1 MGTLSS
7 GTGDF
12 NSRLNLPIY
21 TTGNYPNGV
30 EGDMIY
36 DTTAGSIFIFNGTN
50 WVPPGFGRKP
60 IATGGDATLNIGG
73 ETVSYTHLTLP
84 TKRIV

>member
-1 MGTLSS
+1 MGTLNS

-21 TTGNYPNGV
+21 TTGNYPTGV
-30 EGDMIY
+30 EGDMLY
-36 DTTAGSIFIFNGTN
+36 DTTAGSIFIFNGQN

-60 IATGGDATLNIGG
+60 IATGGDSVLLPDASKPLVNIMK
-73 ETVSYTHLTLP
+73 LP
-84 TKRIV
+84 NHP